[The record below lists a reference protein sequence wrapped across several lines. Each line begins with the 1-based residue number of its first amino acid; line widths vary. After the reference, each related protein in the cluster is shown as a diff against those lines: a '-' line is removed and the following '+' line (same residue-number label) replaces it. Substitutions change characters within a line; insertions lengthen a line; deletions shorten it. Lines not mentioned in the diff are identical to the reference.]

1 LKFSAYAALAPGQ
14 HVIAVPEGAHGVYTA
29 QLRQPL
35 QANETDAL
43 ALTLVNFALGE
54 DALQSRLGRR
64 LRQQEGISYGVA
76 SKISASAFEPRATL
90 TISATYAPALRQP
103 LSKAVHE
110 ELALLVKNGL
120 TDTEFSSAKD
130 NWRHRNDLSTLD
142 HDKLFAKLNLLL
154 RLRRDMQYYAELN
167 TRIEALTLAQVN
179 AAIARHINPD
189 QLLEVFV
196 DSAQ

>member
-1 LKFSAYAALAPGQ
+1 
-14 HVIAVPEGAHGVYTA
+14 
-29 QLRQPL
+29 
-35 QANETDAL
+35 
-43 ALTLVNFALGE
+43 
-54 DALQSRLGRR
+54 
-64 LRQQEGISYGVA
+64 VA